1 MPPPL
6 LEVQHLSKSFP
17 VKKGAIFRRTF
28 GKIHAV
34 SDVSFRIESNE
45 TVGLVGESGSGKT
58 TIGRIVAGL
67 TDPSSGSVLFEG
79 KDISKM
85 TKSEVINFRQRIGIV
100 FQDPLASLNPRMRIA
115 QVISEPLDIAQKGS
129 KEDRQRRVEELLSLV
144 GLAKN
149 DATKRPNQ
157 FSGGQLQRIAI
168 ARALALGPSL
178 IVADEPVSS
187 LDVSIQAKILN
198 LMRDVQKE
206 FGLAFLLISHDLG
219 AVRHVTD
226 RAIVLYLGFVMEQSR
241 TDDLFSSARHPYTK
255 ALLSAVLVPDV
266 EKLKKSPPTLL
277 RGEIPSP
284 INLPAGCKFN
294 TRCPYVQ
301 DRCRVEEPQ
310 LEKVLTPEHLVSCF
324 YWNELS
330 A

>member
-1 MPPPL
+1 LPPPL
-6 LEVQHLSKSFP
+6 LEVQHLSKWFA
-17 VKKGAIFRRTF
+17 VKKGAIFRKAF
-28 GKIHAV
+28 GKVHAV
-34 SDVSFRIESNE
+34 SDVSFKIESNE
-45 TVGLVGESGSGKT
+45 SVGLVGESGSGKT

-67 TDPSSGSVLFEG
+67 MDPSSGSVLFEG

-85 TKSEVINFRQRIGIV
+85 TKQELSNFRQRIGIV
-100 FQDPLASLNPRMRIA
+100 FQEPLASLNPRMRIA
-115 QVISEPLDIAQKGS
+115 QVIAEPLNIAHRGS
-129 KEDRQRRVEELLSLV
+129 KEDRQKRVEELLSLV
-144 GLAKN
+144 GLGKG
-149 DATKRPNQ
+149 DASKRPHQ

-168 ARALALGPSL
+168 ARALALSPSL

-226 RAIVLYLGFVMEQSR
+226 RAVVLYLGHVMEQSR
-241 TDDLFSSARHPYTK
+241 TNDLFSSARHPYTR

-266 EKLKKSPPTLL
+266 EKLKRNPPTLL
-277 RGEIPSP
+277 KGEIPSP
-284 INLPAGCKFN
+284 INLPMGCKFN
-294 TRCPYVQ
+294 TRCPYAQ
-301 DRCRVEEPQ
+301 DKCRVEEPLFEQ
-310 LEKVLTPEHLVSCF
+310 VQSQEHLVSCF
-324 YWNELS
+324 YWKELS